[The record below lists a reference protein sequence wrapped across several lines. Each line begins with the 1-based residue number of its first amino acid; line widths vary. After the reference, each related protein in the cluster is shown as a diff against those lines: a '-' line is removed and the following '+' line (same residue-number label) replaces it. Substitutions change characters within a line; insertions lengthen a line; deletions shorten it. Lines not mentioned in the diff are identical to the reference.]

1 MFFILHQGV
10 AYGLGARP
18 VVLCTYLRRPVA
30 VYIEVMTIWAY
41 SAALTSLP
49 SELFLVPAFLRA
61 TSTLT

>member
-1 MFFILHQGV
+1 MVLALVLSF
-10 AYGLGARP
+10 
-18 VVLCTYLRRPVA
+18 LCTDLRRPVA

-41 SAALTSLP
+41 SAALTSMP